1 MDAYLIKLER
11 MLCLVYL
18 GDRHERVLSLVCTL
32 WHVALCQPVTWSKSH
47 YFVIVSKVEVLLRL
61 CTHQWLG

>member
-1 MDAYLIKLER
+1 MDAYFIKLER

-47 YFVIVSKVEVLLRL
+47 YFVIVR
-61 CTHQWLG
+61 